1 MTLHLFEGF
10 GIELEYMIVDRAT
23 LDVAPIADAL
33 LGDAA
38 GEDGAG
44 DVERGA
50 TAWSN
55 ELVMHVLEMKT
66 NGPSPTLEGL
76 ADLFAADVA
85 AANQLLAPRGACL
98 MPTAMHPWMDPRR
111 ETRLWP
117 HEYTEVYR
125 TYDAIFDCRGHGWS
139 NLQSMHVN
147 LPFTG
152 DDELW
157 RLHSAIRVVLPLLP
171 ALAASSPFVEGQ
183 STGILDNRLQY
194 YRTNSRRIPSVTGR
208 VVPEVIHGEAEYR
221 ATILEPIWADTAPL
235 DPDGVLRGEF
245 ANARGAIARF
255 DRGAVEIRVLDLQEH
270 PRFDLAIAALVSGVV
285 RALAEQD
292 PEARAAQDALETDA
306 LHAVFLATMLEGEAA
321 IVTDTALLAALGL
334 GDARR
339 LRAGEVWAALVE
351 RVAPSLPP
359 ALAEDARALVRR
371 GTLARRLLRAV
382 GPHVR
387 RERLAE
393 VYRALVDGL
402 ARGDAFEP

>member
-1 MTLHLFEGF
+1 
-10 GIELEYMIVDRAT
+10 
-23 LDVAPIADAL
+23 
-33 LGDAA
+33 
-38 GEDGAG
+38 
-44 DVERGA
+44 
-50 TAWSN
+50 
-55 ELVMHVLEMKT
+55 
-66 NGPSPTLEGL
+66 
-76 ADLFAADVA
+76 
-85 AANQLLAPRGACL
+85 
-98 MPTAMHPWMDPRR
+98 
-111 ETRLWP
+111 
-117 HEYTEVYR
+117 
-125 TYDAIFDCRGHGWS
+125 
-139 NLQSMHVN
+139 
-147 LPFTG
+147 
-152 DDELW
+152 
-157 RLHSAIRVVLPLLP
+157 
-171 ALAASSPFVEGQ
+171 
-183 STGILDNRLQY
+183 
-194 YRTNSRRIPSVTGR
+194 
-208 VVPEVIHGEAEYR
+208 VPEVIHGEAEYR

-270 PRFDLAIAALVSGVV
+270 PRFDLAIAALISGVV